1 MKTSK
6 LVYKASKKF
15 VQCGKQR
22 VINLTVSLDDD
33 CNNKH
38 HDFSITSM
46 VYEGGKLVGG
56 GCNHEEIV
64 KHFPELKPYIPLH
77 LCGHEGEPSYPVEN
91 GIYFFKHE
99 PMLKVMEYMRITED
113 EYTKL
118 AHHIEDKD
126 YFKYL
131 LFSLGI
137 VARWKKEADEFIKFL
152 EEKTGNEWVNPYS
165 EDEERFRLVL
175 TEEEKAA
182 VLKRIANGDFTDEG
196 IAQRRKEEWDA
207 YKVQAIEE
215 IKKEY
220 NEQVERLN
228 IKRRVMLYILGKG
241 ISLKNVMFHDHYNID
256 KTQKV
261 VFNWKTWAEPVIT
274 KDGFDKFV
282 AELDRTI
289 VPESVKFEL
298 ETNK

>member
-15 VQCGKQR
+15 VQYGEQR

-46 VYEGGKLVGG
+46 VYEGGKIVGG

-64 KHFPELKPYIPLH
+64 KHFPELKQYIPLH

-99 PMLKVMEYMRITED
+99 PMLKVMEYMRIKED

-131 LFSLGI
+131 LSALELWQGG
-137 VARWKKEADEFIKFL
+137 RKKR
-152 EEKTGNEWVNPYS
+152 TS
-165 EDEERFRLVL
+165 SSSS
-175 TEEEKAA
+175 
-182 VLKRIANGDFTDEG
+182 LKRRRATNGLTHT
-196 IAQRRKEEWDA
+196 A
-207 YKVQAIEE
+207 
-215 IKKEY
+215 KK
-220 NEQVERLN
+220 
-228 IKRRVMLYILGKG
+228 K
-241 ISLKNVMFHDHYNID
+241 KNSAWY
-256 KTQKV
+256 
-261 VFNWKTWAEPVIT
+261 
-274 KDGFDKFV
+274 
-282 AELDRTI
+282 
-289 VPESVKFEL
+289 
-298 ETNK
+298 

>member
-6 LVYKASKKF
+6 LVYKASKEF

-99 PMLKVMEYMRITED
+99 PMLKVMEYMRITEE

-118 AHHIEDKD
+118 AHHIEYKD

-165 EDEERFRLVL
+165 EDEEKFRLVL
-175 TEEEKAA
+175 TEEERLQCSNVLPMAISPTRVLHSVAKKNGMPTKCKR
-182 VLKRIANGDFTDEG
+182 LKRL
-196 IAQRRKEEWDA
+196 RKSTT
-207 YKVQAIEE
+207 
-215 IKKEY
+215 
-220 NEQVERLN
+220 NRLN
-228 IKRRVMLYILGKG
+228 DSTSS
-241 ISLKNVMFHDHYNID
+241 SLCCHTSFAKVFH
-256 KTQKV
+256 
-261 VFNWKTWAEPVIT
+261 
-274 KDGFDKFV
+274 
-282 AELDRTI
+282 
-289 VPESVKFEL
+289 
-298 ETNK
+298 